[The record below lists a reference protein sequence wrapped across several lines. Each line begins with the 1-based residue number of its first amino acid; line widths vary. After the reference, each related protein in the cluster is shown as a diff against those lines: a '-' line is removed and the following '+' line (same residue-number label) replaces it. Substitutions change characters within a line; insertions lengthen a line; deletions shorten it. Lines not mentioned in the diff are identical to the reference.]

1 MRIERSTCRYQSHAP
16 EPTALRMRLKE
27 LAAVR
32 VRFGYRRLTILL
44 KREGWAVGK
53 RRIYR
58 LYREENL
65 LVRSKLRRKRAARV
79 RVPLEGAERVNQR
92 WSMDFMTDRLSD
104 GKAFRILTIV
114 DQYSRECPVLEVD
127 GSLSGRRVV
136 ESLERLAWL
145 RGKPESITVDNGSEF
160 CSRAM
165 DDWAYRNEV
174 KLDFIRPGKPVE
186 NGFIESFN
194 GRLRDECLN
203 TELFFSVADAREK
216 LERWRRD
223 YNECR
228 PHSSLSG
235 MTPLEY
241 LQQAAKK

>member
-1 MRIERSTCRYQSHAP
+1 
-16 EPTALRMRLKE
+16 
-27 LAAVR
+27 
-32 VRFGYRRLTILL
+32 
-44 KREGWAVGK
+44 
-53 RRIYR
+53 
-58 LYREENL
+58 
-65 LVRSKLRRKRAARV
+65 
-79 RVPLEGAERVNQR
+79 
-92 WSMDFMTDRLSD
+92 MDFMADRLSN

-127 GSLSGRRVV
+127 GSLTGQRVV
-136 ESLERLAWL
+136 ESLERLSWL
-145 RGKPESITVDNGSEF
+145 RGKPEAITVDNGSEF

-165 DDWAYRNEV
+165 DDWAYRNGV
-174 KLDFIRPGKPVE
+174 MLDFIRPGKPAE

-203 TELFFSVADAREK
+203 TELFFSLADAREK

-235 MTPLEY
+235 LSPMEY
-241 LQQAAKK
+241 LRQAANKRNQTDRLNAKNSIPTGS